1 MQLNYILFLYFL
13 EIKCSL
19 ISMTT
24 VMLKIT
30 LKQHPDSVPDWLYD
44 NSVVL
49 TGLQAEVTAYS
60 KHSGKI

>member
-1 MQLNYILFLYFL
+1 MA
-13 EIKCSL
+13 
-19 ISMTT
+19 T

-49 TGLQAEVTAYS
+49 SGLQAEVTAYS